1 MANVEKM
8 SISLPHDLVE
18 YVKDSVDKG
27 SYSTASEFFRDTLRE
42 RKRREIEERYRAL
55 AVPKTTAELRR
66 MIQEGIDSGPSI
78 PAEEVFARLK
88 AKYRAMAK
96 KQSKQAAKKSKR

>member
-27 SYSTASEFFRDTLRE
+27 SYSTASEFFRDTLR
-42 RKRREIEERYRAL
+42 KRREIEERYRARL
-55 AVPKTTAELRR
+55 IPKNRADLKR
-66 MIQEGIDSGPSI
+66 MVQEGIDSLDRGEGI
-78 PAEEVFARLK
+78 PAKEVFARLDAKFGKLAKSRGK
-88 AKYRAMAK
+88 AKK
-96 KQSKQAAKKSKR
+96 IKR